1 MTAGKIAREL
11 FWTNKEFSSVDII
24 PPLFSTLI
32 YHTAMNNGPAGGRSS
47 KT

>member
-11 FWTNKEFSSVDII
+11 FWTNQEFSSVDII
-24 PPLFSTLI
+24 PPLFFTLI
-32 YHTAMNNGPAGGRSS
+32 YHTGMNNRSAGGRSS